1 MSIEKVVKRTTFAQS
16 DRDDREYWL
25 SRTPA
30 ERTAA
35 LTAMVNSV
43 LETMDESSRRFQ
55 RVYRVLR
62 RPER

>member
-1 MSIEKVVKRTTFAQS
+1 MPIEKVVKWTTFAQS

-25 SRTPA
+25 CRTPA

-43 LETMDESSRRFQ
+43 LETMDEPASASD
-55 RVYRVLR
+55 
-62 RPER
+62 RPDHVD